1 MVATSP
7 EGTTAEEAARI
18 DSEPPLPVLTSDLHA
33 LVASHAGLVAAVHWS
48 RCCRENRPT
57 LLIILTAPPLL
68 LQALLADH
76 NGDACRALGGL
87 ATHVS
92 AICRAGAPAAC
103 VGTVVAGLADM
114 AVTAGSGE
122 GALDA
127 LGSAVQQQ
135 YQGAAG
141 AGGIVAQLRSHE
153 RFVDQA
159 ESAIPAVLLR
169 AVPGFP
175 LQQEEPVEA
184 LTLLAASKAE
194 VGEQRVTGAATC
206 LATRVHARHAGDRA
220 ARARLCSHT
229 LVQACA
235 AATDRNTAPMA
246 MMPGA
251 PWREEIAAWLHH
263 QQHRRPG
270 QGSSGG
276 RLLAREVLLAL
287 FTHSDLVAAA
297 LAAPDVGGELLR
309 ALSRACERGGPAC
322 VVEAIVS
329 QGPVMEAVL
338 AAPAAAKELVIAI
351 KKACSSSSAA
361 PELAALLLEQD
372 EAVRLA
378 LSRPEGPRSLISAL
392 AGASSH
398 GRSRAVEI
406 LLSKDAVL
414 AEMAQAGRDVAEE
427 VAKALREA
435 CCGGHSDAAAA
446 LLACDAVAAA
456 VLSAPDHVARLVWA
470 LRGACAGG
478 HARIVQQLIV
488 GDACAPL
495 TGTKKLPRQDDA
507 AAFLLRD
514 AAFTEGLL
522 AAAAVAEAAGF
533 RGHVRFLAEALQDA
547 CKQGCEGTVTALL
560 ANRAFRA
567 LVLERADGPGTLS
580 QALRFAC
587 EAGCAGGVRQL
598 LADRVLQAAMA
609 KDLASD
615 AGDAAGAPAAASTA
629 TGSTEA
635 EAVSAPGLS
644 RNFTGILSDA
654 CRAASDPG
662 TEPRDA
668 YDAVVNGL
676 LGNAGFLRAAMAQ
689 GGGGA
694 RTVVRALGDACK
706 WGGQGVVEALL
717 RCETA
722 KRAVVD
728 PEAAGRAVE
737 LVWMVWSACREG
749 HAGVLELLLADAE
762 FVELM
767 LGAGSGGVERLGK
780 SLELAWER
788 GDERVV
794 AALLGC
800 SGLAEAM
807 APFLPQQQQAAA
819 VLDLTML
826 PNRLRIL
833 PGVELSLVN
842 LTLRNVHMPLG
853 KTAQFFSYSP
863 GGRLVFHDTTS
874 SRTVG
879 LDVATAAAYSRTLP
893 RPASDPGNQSGI
905 VYSPGRYCFTLDA
918 SAVPVAPPGFQPY
931 NTTTAPAATGS
942 TGLRPATVCVNR
954 VVFMSVHVVADV
966 GVDNSAETVGVL
978 YGGYV
983 QAAINH
989 AYWTETDPDP
999 ACITGKPIAVCVSER
1014 AAQLEAAALAAQAAA
1029 ESGDSSGLSETD
1041 KMIVGVVVG
1050 VGGALILAAVVVGA
1064 LVYRRRRRDR
1074 RERASGK
1081 GGGAA
1086 SSRTSWRGDTL
1097 PTTGSVIA
1105 NPAAGGAAANTA
1117 STAASTRFTTGGL
1130 SAGVPPQNGAQSP
1143 VAATAASADAAVMRM
1158 PETVITLMVGETALA
1173 AALVALG
1180 GGQEQEQQVGE
1191 EEGGAVAAGP
1201 TADDEGRRDGDK
1213 DRVLKPPKGQP
1224 ASEIENQQQQPAEQT
1239 ERTKFLDANSTSGLA
1254 AAGVGSGGDTTGG
1267 PARQQQSQQPQNG
1280 AASAAPAH
1288 LVPAAGA
1295 ALNDRCVFLLVP
1307 VCAQLAAELEDMKQ
1321 RHSSVKDVQLK
1332 ITGVL
1337 GTGAHGT
1344 VYRGEW
1350 QGLAC
1355 AVKVVVFNGNHES
1368 RKAALREA
1376 ALCTSI
1382 NHPNV
1387 AATYLVDL
1395 QPLVAMGDA
1404 SAAASSGAA
1413 AGVAAAL
1420 GSQEPTRLQQQQ
1432 SAARLMDF
1440 RLYIIQEFCDAG
1452 PLRALIAARGLLH
1465 PPTTPANA
1473 ADSNS
1478 GAPRS
1483 PRVRLAALYELALG
1497 IARALA
1503 HLHSKSIVHS
1513 DLTPNNILLK
1523 RDPSAQ
1529 CGLSVKVADF
1539 GLSVVV
1545 PDSRTHLSNH
1555 RCGSPFYIAPE
1566 VYSHGQAC
1574 TASDIFSFGVV
1585 LWELYTNTSAGQRDL
1600 ATSRLQYDSAFPEL
1614 PPTCPAGLRWLVI
1627 AALVQLQSECVQ
1639 Q

>member
-1 MVATSP
+1 
-7 EGTTAEEAARI
+7 
-18 DSEPPLPVLTSDLHA
+18 
-33 LVASHAGLVAAVHWS
+33 
-48 RCCRENRPT
+48 
-57 LLIILTAPPLL
+57 
-68 LQALLADH
+68 
-76 NGDACRALGGL
+76 
-87 ATHVS
+87 
-92 AICRAGAPAAC
+92 
-103 VGTVVAGLADM
+103 
-114 AVTAGSGE
+114 
-122 GALDA
+122 
-127 LGSAVQQQ
+127 
-135 YQGAAG
+135 
-141 AGGIVAQLRSHE
+141 
-153 RFVDQA
+153 
-159 ESAIPAVLLR
+159 
-169 AVPGFP
+169 
-175 LQQEEPVEA
+175 
-184 LTLLAASKAE
+184 
-194 VGEQRVTGAATC
+194 
-206 LATRVHARHAGDRA
+206 
-220 ARARLCSHT
+220 
-229 LVQACA
+229 
-235 AATDRNTAPMA
+235 
-246 MMPGA
+246 
-251 PWREEIAAWLHH
+251 
-263 QQHRRPG
+263 
-270 QGSSGG
+270 
-276 RLLAREVLLAL
+276 
-287 FTHSDLVAAA
+287 
-297 LAAPDVGGELLR
+297 
-309 ALSRACERGGPAC
+309 
-322 VVEAIVS
+322 
-329 QGPVMEAVL
+329 
-338 AAPAAAKELVIAI
+338 
-351 KKACSSSSAA
+351 
-361 PELAALLLEQD
+361 
-372 EAVRLA
+372 
-378 LSRPEGPRSLISAL
+378 
-392 AGASSH
+392 
-398 GRSRAVEI
+398 
-406 LLSKDAVL
+406 
-414 AEMAQAGRDVAEE
+414 
-427 VAKALREA
+427 
-435 CCGGHSDAAAA
+435 
-446 LLACDAVAAA
+446 
-456 VLSAPDHVARLVWA
+456 
-470 LRGACAGG
+470 
-478 HARIVQQLIV
+478 
-488 GDACAPL
+488 
-495 TGTKKLPRQDDA
+495 
-507 AAFLLRD
+507 
-514 AAFTEGLL
+514 
-522 AAAAVAEAAGF
+522 
-533 RGHVRFLAEALQDA
+533 
-547 CKQGCEGTVTALL
+547 
-560 ANRAFRA
+560 
-567 LVLERADGPGTLS
+567 
-580 QALRFAC
+580 
-587 EAGCAGGVRQL
+587 
-598 LADRVLQAAMA
+598 
-609 KDLASD
+609 
-615 AGDAAGAPAAASTA
+615 
-629 TGSTEA
+629 
-635 EAVSAPGLS
+635 
-644 RNFTGILSDA
+644 
-654 CRAASDPG
+654 
-662 TEPRDA
+662 
-668 YDAVVNGL
+668 
-676 LGNAGFLRAAMAQ
+676 
-689 GGGGA
+689 
-694 RTVVRALGDACK
+694 
-706 WGGQGVVEALL
+706 
-717 RCETA
+717 
-722 KRAVVD
+722 
-728 PEAAGRAVE
+728 
-737 LVWMVWSACREG
+737 
-749 HAGVLELLLADAE
+749 
-762 FVELM
+762 
-767 LGAGSGGVERLGK
+767 
-780 SLELAWER
+780 
-788 GDERVV
+788 
-794 AALLGC
+794 
-800 SGLAEAM
+800 
-807 APFLPQQQQAAA
+807 
-819 VLDLTML
+819 ML

-1086 SSRTSWRGDTL
+1086 SSRTSWRGDVESAGNGNEDGKLANTSTHTAAGTGGRCSGSSSNGTRGNGSSGDAAAVADVAAADNGVVVAGAGGAAASGAESGAAELLFHGLGDEQVAEWQTIRIPQSADPQTL

-1288 LVPAAGA
+1288 LVPAAGGESA
-1295 ALNDRCVFLLVP
+1295 AIEGTGADRPAGGAAGPGWNAAANGGAPAAPLPGPAGSLGSSGSEVQLMSSSGGDCTTATHSTNP
-1307 VCAQLAAELEDMKQ
+1307 AAASAAAAQAAVRLRDSLAAELEDMKQ

-1614 PPTCPAGLRWLVI
+1614 PPTCPAGLRWLVQACLQKEVAHRPNAGRVI

>member
-1 MVATSP
+1 M
-7 EGTTAEEAARI
+7 
-18 DSEPPLPVLTSDLHA
+18 LTSDLHA

-478 HARIVQQLIV
+478 HARIVQQLVQCRRLMDAVLPAPAAPAPAELSQGRLALDLAQIV

-807 APFLPQQQQAAA
+807 APFLPQQQQAAVA
-819 VLDLTML
+819 A
-826 PNRLRIL
+826 
-833 PGVELSLVN
+833 E
-842 LTLRNVHMPLG
+842 
-853 KTAQFFSYSP
+853 
-863 GGRLVFHDTTS
+863 GRHD
-874 SRTVG
+874 
-879 LDVATAAAYSRTLP
+879 
-893 RPASDPGNQSGI
+893 
-905 VYSPGRYCFTLDA
+905 
-918 SAVPVAPPGFQPY
+918 
-931 NTTTAPAATGS
+931 
-942 TGLRPATVCVNR
+942 
-954 VVFMSVHVVADV
+954 
-966 GVDNSAETVGVL
+966 EE
-978 YGGYV
+978 
-983 QAAINH
+983 QAAGDEMEE
-989 AYWTETDPDP
+989 AVGYEYEYEYETD
-999 ACITGKPIAVCVSER
+999 
-1014 AAQLEAAALAAQAAA
+1014 A
-1029 ESGDSSGLSETD
+1029 ESEEAESEQD
-1041 KMIVGVVVG
+1041 EE
-1050 VGGALILAAVVVGA
+1050 
-1064 LVYRRRRRDR
+1064 LV
-1074 RERASGK
+1074 
-1081 GGGAA
+1081 
-1086 SSRTSWRGDTL
+1086 
-1097 PTTGSVIA
+1097 
-1105 NPAAGGAAANTA
+1105 
-1117 STAASTRFTTGGL
+1117 
-1130 SAGVPPQNGAQSP
+1130 
-1143 VAATAASADAAVMRM
+1143 
-1158 PETVITLMVGETALA
+1158 
-1173 AALVALG
+1173 
-1180 GGQEQEQQVGE
+1180 
-1191 EEGGAVAAGP
+1191 
-1201 TADDEGRRDGDK
+1201 
-1213 DRVLKPPKGQP
+1213 
-1224 ASEIENQQQQPAEQT
+1224 
-1239 ERTKFLDANSTSGLA
+1239 
-1254 AAGVGSGGDTTGG
+1254 
-1267 PARQQQSQQPQNG
+1267 
-1280 AASAAPAH
+1280 
-1288 LVPAAGA
+1288 
-1295 ALNDRCVFLLVP
+1295 
-1307 VCAQLAAELEDMKQ
+1307 
-1321 RHSSVKDVQLK
+1321 
-1332 ITGVL
+1332 
-1337 GTGAHGT
+1337 
-1344 VYRGEW
+1344 
-1350 QGLAC
+1350 
-1355 AVKVVVFNGNHES
+1355 
-1368 RKAALREA
+1368 
-1376 ALCTSI
+1376 
-1382 NHPNV
+1382 
-1387 AATYLVDL
+1387 
-1395 QPLVAMGDA
+1395 
-1404 SAAASSGAA
+1404 
-1413 AGVAAAL
+1413 
-1420 GSQEPTRLQQQQ
+1420 
-1432 SAARLMDF
+1432 
-1440 RLYIIQEFCDAG
+1440 
-1452 PLRALIAARGLLH
+1452 
-1465 PPTTPANA
+1465 
-1473 ADSNS
+1473 
-1478 GAPRS
+1478 
-1483 PRVRLAALYELALG
+1483 
-1497 IARALA
+1497 
-1503 HLHSKSIVHS
+1503 
-1513 DLTPNNILLK
+1513 
-1523 RDPSAQ
+1523 
-1529 CGLSVKVADF
+1529 
-1539 GLSVVV
+1539 
-1545 PDSRTHLSNH
+1545 
-1555 RCGSPFYIAPE
+1555 
-1566 VYSHGQAC
+1566 
-1574 TASDIFSFGVV
+1574 
-1585 LWELYTNTSAGQRDL
+1585 
-1600 ATSRLQYDSAFPEL
+1600 
-1614 PPTCPAGLRWLVI
+1614 
-1627 AALVQLQSECVQ
+1627 
-1639 Q
+1639 